1 MTVDAKTL
9 KRNRAVVIAIFLLPF
24 IMIAAASFVYYTGI
38 GKPHGT
44 SNKGHLIKPPRRFD
58 SIAVETAAGKSFDY
72 ANQKPKWTF
81 LIPGGADCNKACRH
95 ALWLTRQVHIA
106 MGRKAD
112 HVRRYYLSDERPLS
126 PSLSK
131 LIDKEHAR
139 LRTLYTTPAQLHK
152 LLSVN
157 GIDPLRGDLFYLV
170 DPHGWVMMYYT
181 GANSGAD
188 IISDLKFL
196 LSQSGVN

>member
-9 KRNRAVVIAIFLLPF
+9 KRNRATVIAIFVLPLLVV
-24 IMIAAASFVYYTGI
+24 AAASFVYYTGI

-44 SNKGHLIKPPRRFD
+44 SNKGHLIKPVRRLD
-58 SIAVETAAGKSFDY
+58 SIAIETAAGQPFDY
-72 ANQKPKWTF
+72 AKQKPKWTV
-81 LIPGGADCNKACRH
+81 LIPGDATCIKACRH

-126 PSLSK
+126 SSLSE
-131 LIDKEHAR
+131 LIDKEHTR
-139 LRTLYTTPAQLHK
+139 LTTLFTSAADLRR
-152 LLSVN
+152 LLAVD
-157 GIDPLRGDLFYLV
+157 GIDPLRGDVFYLV

-188 IISDLKFL
+188 VISDLKVL
-196 LSQSGVN
+196 LTQSGVD

>member
-9 KRNRAVVIAIFLLPF
+9 KRNRAIVVFIFLLPV
-24 IMIAAASFVYYTGI
+24 IVIAAASFVYYTGI

-44 SNKGHLIKPPRRFD
+44 SNKGHLIKPPRRID
-58 SIAVETAAGKSFDY
+58 SISIATAAGKRFDY
-72 ANQKPKWTF
+72 AAQKPKWTL
-81 LIPGGADCNKACRH
+81 LIPGDAACNQACRH

-106 MGRKAD
+106 IGRKAD

-126 PSLSK
+126 PSLSD
-131 LIDKEHAR
+131 LISREHTR
-139 LRTLYTTPAQLHK
+139 LQILYTTPAALRK
-152 LLSVN
+152 LLSVDS
-157 GIDPLRGDLFYLV
+157 IDPLRGDVFYLV

-188 IISDLKFL
+188 VISDLKFL
-196 LSQSGVN
+196 LSQSGVD